1 MAGLLIKAIVE
12 DVRDEAAHVRSFR
25 LRHAKGKPLPA
36 FTAGAHIDVV
46 LGNGLKRQYSLAS
59 DPADQTAY
67 RIAVLREPNGR
78 GGSAWLHDHVEAGTT
93 LVISSPRNTFPL
105 STEASHHVF
114 IAGGIGI
121 TPFLAMIPALR
132 ARGESYELHYC
143 ARSQDSAAFV
153 EELESQ
159 SEPNFLKTYF
169 DGGDPAKGCDISA
182 VLAGRATGTHLYCCG
197 PKGLLKAAKAASSG
211 WPEGTVH
218 FEHFVGSDPNS
229 LQSREA
235 FTLKLD
241 RSCLLIDVPPEQTA
255 LQALI
260 AAGVEIDA
268 GCESGACGS
277 CITTYIDGVLIHGD
291 VCLSDKERLKAF
303 TPCVSRAKGVLKID
317 L

>member
-1 MAGLLIKAIVE
+1 MAGLLIKAIVQ
-12 DVRDEAAHVRSFR
+12 DVRDEATHIRSFR
-25 LRHAKGKPLPA
+25 LRHAKGKPLPT

-105 STEASHHVF
+105 SAEASHHVF

-197 PKGLLKAAKAASSG
+197 PKGLLNAAKAASSG

-218 FEHFVGSDPNS
+218 FEHFVGNGPS
-229 LQSREA
+229 LHGKREP
-235 FTLKLD
+235 FTLELQ
-241 RSCLLIDVPPEQTA
+241 RSGMTVEVSAEHTA
-255 LQALI
+255 LQSLI
-260 AAGVEIDA
+260 AAGAEVEV
-268 GCESGACGS
+268 GCETGACGS
-277 CITTYIDGVLIHGD
+277 CITAYTDGSMIHND
-291 VCLSDKERLKAF
+291 VCLSENERRTRF
-303 TPCVSRAKGVLKID
+303 TPCVSRARGVLRID